1 MRHKLPT
8 ACAMQSV
15 SIIERAYQLAVQ
27 CSTILEVKA
36 ELKKEGY
43 AQVEAHLSGR
53 KIRADLSGLLKR
65 DPAPGEI

>member
-1 MRHKLPT
+1 
-8 ACAMQSV
+8 MQAV

-27 CSTILEVKA
+27 CSTFLEIKA

>member
-1 MRHKLPT
+1 MHD
-8 ACAMQSV
+8 V
-15 SIIERAYQLAVQ
+15 SIIERAYQLAGH

-43 AQVEAHLSGR
+43 AQVEAHLTGM

-65 DPAPGEI
+65 DPEAGEP